1 MKEFWKSEGL
11 GILFTAALGSFGHFA
26 YDLSKE
32 NILVALFCPVNEST
46 WEHLKLLFFP
56 FLLFSLLRLF
66 FSEKKSPV
74 FATSL
79 FLGVAACLLF
89 ISESFFFSFSGSI
102 FFLFMFGFHSLPTD
116 IAIFLLSV
124 VFSFAVCYLV
134 QFRKAPGFNGLSIL
148 FLLILT
154 GLFFI
159 FTFAPPDT
167 PLFQNPVTKGYG
179 IQAL

>member
-66 FSEKKSPV
+66 FSEKNP
-74 FATSL
+74 L
-79 FLGVAACLLF
+79 FLPPPYFQVWPQA
-89 ISESFFFSFSGSI
+89 
-102 FFLFMFGFHSLPTD
+102 FFLFPKLFMPFCLCLDSTLSPQISQSFYFPWFFPSPSAIWCNFGKPP
-116 IAIFLLSV
+116 A
-124 VFSFAVCYLV
+124 
-134 QFRKAPGFNGLSIL
+134 
-148 FLLILT
+148 LT
-154 GLFFI
+154 
-159 FTFAPPDT
+159 A
-167 PLFQNPVTKGYG
+167 
-179 IQAL
+179 

>member
-11 GILFTAALGSFGHFA
+11 GIIFTAAIGSFWHFA

-56 FLLFSLLRLF
+56 YLLFSLLRPF
-66 FSEKKSPV
+66 FSQKKSSV
-74 FATSL
+74 FTTSV
-79 FLGVAACLLF
+79 FSGVAAGLFFIPEAFYALL
-89 ISESFFFSFSGSI
+89 
-102 FFLFMFGFHSLPTD
+102 LLFGFHSLPTD

-124 VFSFAVCYLV
+124 VLSFAVSYQV
-134 QFRKAPGFNGLSIL
+134 EIRKSPCFNSLSVL
-148 FLLILT
+148 FLLTLT

-159 FTFAPPDT
+159 FTFAPPGT
-167 PLFQNPVTKGYG
+167 PLFQDPVTKGYG

>member
-74 FATSL
+74 FATSV
-79 FLGVAACLLF
+79 FSGVAAGLLF
-89 ISESFFFSFSGSI
+89 IPEAFYA
-102 FFLFMFGFHSLPTD
+102 LLLMFGFHSLPTD

-167 PLFQNPVTKGYG
+167 PLFQDPVTKGYG

>member
-74 FATSL
+74 FATSI
-79 FLGVAACLLF
+79 FSGVAAGLLF
-89 ISESFFFSFSGSI
+89 IPEAFYA
-102 FFLFMFGFHSLPTD
+102 LLLMFGFHSLATD
-116 IAIFLLSV
+116 ITIFLLSV

-167 PLFQNPVTKGYG
+167 PLFQDPVTKGYG